1 MFAKGEACMNHCI
14 GVHSVI
20 FAAFCVLITLAGPA
34 TADEALAKR
43 IGCLECHS
51 VNDKLI
57 GPAFR
62 DVAARYK
69 RDPRAREALVQK
81 VKSGGKGNWTAV
93 TGGVPM
99 PPHSAL
105 LSDAEIR
112 SLVDWVLSR

>member
-1 MFAKGEACMNHCI
+1 M
-14 GVHSVI
+14 SVRKI
-20 FAAFCVLITLAGPA
+20 TFAAFSVLITLAGPA

-69 RDPRAREALVQK
+69 RDPSAREALVKK
-81 VKSGGKGNWTAV
+81 VKSGGKGNWTAI

-112 SLVDWVLSR
+112 GLVDWVLSR